1 MSTTRGV
8 TSPASSRL
16 PEQVADPAKP
26 NTGAP
31 APLRVLL
38 RGALLISLFIVVYAT
53 LLPFAGWRVPET
65 LVWQGLVR
73 PYQTGLDLLLNVV
86 AYVPVGLLLA
96 ARTLQVGGRRPLL
109 NAVLLA
115 SALSLTLECLQL
127 FLPGRVAALHDWL
140 ANSAGGLAGAAC
152 AVSAQGR
159 RLGSRLAALRG
170 RWLAAQPHAEW
181 GALLLIIWLVAQSN
195 PAVPFFEAG
204 QLANQLT
211 RDWQAADPGVQA
223 LLPQVIAIALN
234 VCGFALFL
242 AVWVHPRIFAGVP
255 ALLALAAGLMV
266 KFLAAGLMLKAPLLE
281 SWLGPASALGLIAGY
296 FLALILLGT
305 RPRTQLFLATLLIFG
320 GGLMAR
326 MAGTYDG
333 FEGMLSLFE
342 RSHPQLGAF
351 AGLTRWLNELWPVAA
366 FVYLVTLFVRGHAS
380 PVESGARR

>member
-1 MSTTRGV
+1 MRAA
-8 TSPASSRL
+8 TSPRSSPL
-16 PEQVADPAKP
+16 ADPATP
-26 NTGAP
+26 ARAQDHRR
-31 APLRVLL
+31 APLVVLV
-38 RGALLISLFIVVYAT
+38 RGALGISLFIVVYAT
-53 LLPFAGWRVPET
+53 LLPFAGWRMPEV
-65 LVWQGLVR
+65 LSWEGLMR
-73 PYQTGLDLLLNVV
+73 TYQTELDLVLNIA
-86 AYVPVGLLLA
+86 AYAPVGLLLA
-96 ARTLQVGGRRPLL
+96 ALLLQSGARRPLL
-109 NAVLLA
+109 KALALA
-115 SALSLTLECLQL
+115 SALSFSLEALQL
-127 FLPGRVAALHDWL
+127 FLPGRVAAVHDWL
-140 ANSAGGLAGAAC
+140 ANSAGGLVGAAI
-152 AVSAQGR
+152 AVSAPGR
-159 RLGSRLAALRG
+159 RIGARLAVLRAQ
-170 RWLAAQPHAEW
+170 WLAQGSQAEW
-181 GALLLIIWLVAQSN
+181 GALLLIVWLIAQSN

-204 QLANQLT
+204 QLANELT
-211 RDWQAADPGVQA
+211 RDWQAADPGVLA

-296 FLALILLGT
+296 FVALLLLGA

-351 AGLTRWLNELWPVAA
+351 ASLTRWLNELWPVAA
-366 FVYLVTLFVRGHAS
+366 FGYLVVLFVRGHAS
-380 PVESGARR
+380 PVESGARE

>member
-1 MSTTRGV
+1 MNDRH
-8 TSPASSRL
+8 PSS
-16 PEQVADPAKP
+16 A
-26 NTGAP
+26 
-31 APLRVLL
+31 VLV
-38 RGALLISLFIVVYAT
+38 RGALGISLFIVVYAT

-65 LVWQGLVR
+65 LVWEGVVR
-73 PYQTGLDLLLNVV
+73 PYQTELDLVLNVA

-96 ARTLQVGGRRPLL
+96 ALLLQSAGRHPLVK
-109 NAVLLA
+109 ATALA
-115 SALSLTLECLQL
+115 SVLSLTLECLQL
-127 FLPGRVAALHDWL
+127 FLPGRVTALHDWL
-140 ANSAGGLAGAAC
+140 ANSAGGLAGAAI
-152 AVSAQGR
+152 AVSAQGQR
-159 RLGSRLAALRG
+159 IGARLAALRA
-170 RWLAAQPHAEW
+170 RWLAADNHAEW
-181 GALLLIIWLVAQSN
+181 GALLLIVWLVAQSN

-204 QLANQLT
+204 QLANELT
-211 RDWQAADPGVQA
+211 RDWQAADPGVLA
-223 LLPQVIAIALN
+223 ILPQVIAIALN

-281 SWLGPASALGLIAGY
+281 TWLGPASALGLIAGY
-296 FLALILLGT
+296 FLALVLLGA

-333 FEGMLSLFE
+333 FDGMLSLFE

-366 FVYLVTLFVRGHAS
+366 FLYLVILFVRGHAS
-380 PVESGARR
+380 SVKS